1 MKNITDVNNFIQ
13 DLTNNV
19 AKSTNKNMILERL
32 KCDRMFINK
41 TINTTEIQKRVNEL
55 DRKILLLEST
65 EIDYFVCL
73 EKDKDYYYKNCVLAV
88 ELLGDLTLK
97 LDAGTKYDLKKDMLW
112 TYVGILEKEDELINW
127 HHRDNPKKKND

>member
-13 DLTNNV
+13 DLTSNV
-19 AKSTNKNMILERL
+19 IKSTNKEMTLRKLQSDRL
-32 KCDRMFINK
+32 LINK
-41 TINTTEIQKRVNEL
+41 SFNSEVAQKRVNEL
-55 DRKILLLEST
+55 DRKILLLGTT
-65 EIDYFVCL
+65 EIDYFLCL

-112 TYVGILEKEDELINW
+112 TYVGILEKEDEMINW

>member
-41 TINTTEIQKRVNEL
+41 TINTPEIQKRVNEL
-55 DRKILLLEST
+55 DRKILLLGTT